1 MANPGNWMVCFT
13 NALERALVD
22 DDPCV
27 GITQEMAGVRRMM
40 IQRLLIPDSWIEQ
53 IKKQI
58 GDPSED
64 KMIKDDV

>member
-1 MANPGNWMVCFT
+1 
-13 NALERALVD
+13 
-22 DDPCV
+22 
-27 GITQEMAGVRRMM
+27 M